1 MNCTYCNVPYTVRVF
16 GSFFHT
22 CKQED
27 LNKEQKRWQSKATI
41 HIGDEKMTIQE
52 AIEMVQWVRREMKK

>member
-1 MNCTYCNVPYTVRVF
+1 MNCPYCNVSYTATVF
-16 GSFFHT
+16 GGWFHT

-27 LNKEQKRWQSKATI
+27 LDKEQKRWQSKATI
-41 HIGDEKMTIQE
+41 QIGDEKMTFQE

>member
-1 MNCTYCNVPYTVRVF
+1 MNCKYCGVPYISGF
-16 GSFFHT
+16 LGSWFHT

-27 LNKEQKRWQSKATI
+27 LDAEQKSWKNRATI
-41 HIGDEKMTIQE
+41 QIGDEKMTIQE

>member
-1 MNCTYCNVPYTVRVF
+1 MNCQYCGVPYTVGIF

-27 LNKEQKRWQSKATI
+27 LDLEQKSWQSRATI
-41 HIGDEKMTIQE
+41 QIGDEKMTIQE
-52 AIEMVQWVRREMKK
+52 ASEMVRWVKREMKK